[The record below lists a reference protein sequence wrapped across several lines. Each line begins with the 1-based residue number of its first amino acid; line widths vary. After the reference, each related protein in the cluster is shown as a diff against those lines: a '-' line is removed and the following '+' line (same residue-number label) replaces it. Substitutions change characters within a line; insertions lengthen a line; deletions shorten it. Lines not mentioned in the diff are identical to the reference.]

1 MRTRSSGPVRAGIA
15 AAWAFA
21 LLALPARAQSE
32 GSFAPE
38 CAARDLEVVILIE
51 QRGRGEEVASERVA
65 HAAMTMMVAREVC
78 AAGRVDEALAVYDS
92 IIAAL
97 RPMLSQNR
105 P

>member
-1 MRTRSSGPVRAGIA
+1 MA
-15 AAWAFA
+15 ACALA
-21 LLALPARAQSE
+21 LLALPARAQSD
-32 GSFAPE
+32 GAFAPE

-51 QRGRGEEVASERVA
+51 QRGQGEDVASERVA

-97 RPMLSQNR
+97 RPMLSQRR